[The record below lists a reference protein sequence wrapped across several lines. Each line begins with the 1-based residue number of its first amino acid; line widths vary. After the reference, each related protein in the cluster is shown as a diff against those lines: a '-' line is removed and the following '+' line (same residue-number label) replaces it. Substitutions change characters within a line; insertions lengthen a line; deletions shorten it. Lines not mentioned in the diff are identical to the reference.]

1 MLSQKSIRE
10 RFILQLVSASATLI
24 VIFSVILYNYIKI
37 SIFEDITRELTKQA
51 EIIAT
56 SRTSTVWHMGT
67 NISDPSLSSFNN
79 LTDVQASINIRVNQ
93 GSVVSFEHSENNGKK
108 FLTIYYPLENRE
120 HYFISITKNISNVDI
135 LLNKILQNIL
145 IINLTAIF
153 LILFYA
159 LFLSRMLILPIR
171 SLTSKLANMNENFL
185 QTIETQK
192 LPSEFQPLGIT
203 INKLVERIQIFV
215 NSQKELFIGAAHE
228 LKTPLAVMKTKNEVT
243 LLKPRDS
250 EKYIETLKS
259 NNQSINDMNKM
270 ISNIL
275 EIGRQE
281 GAQFEQPVEIDLVA
295 FLKEQVN
302 NYTILAKIEE
312 KNIIEEIGIASLKI
326 TTQPTLLVHILQNF
340 VQNAIKFTPKAGNI
354 TIKAFIEDGDFY
366 INVID
371 EGIGIDESKDLFAPF
386 KRYGNQTGAGLGLF
400 LAKNAAD
407 ALGAKISLKNRLDTN
422 GTIATFQLPLKKH
435 TAKLN

>member
-10 RFILQLVSASATLI
+10 SFILQLVSASATLI

-37 SIFEDITRELTKQA
+37 SIFEDITQELTRQA
-51 EIIAT
+51 QIIAT
-56 SRTSTVWHMGT
+56 SRTSSVESMGI
-67 NISDPSLSSFNN
+67 NIFDPSLSSINN
-79 LTDVQASINIRVNQ
+79 PSDVQVTIAIRVNQ
-93 GSVVSFEHSENNGKK
+93 GNIPSFEHSEKEGQK
-108 FLTIYYPLENRE
+108 FLTIYYPLEKRQ
-120 HYFISITKNISNVDI
+120 HHFVSITKDISNTDI
-135 LLNKILQNIL
+135 LLTKILRNIL
-145 IINLTAIF
+145 SINLTAIF

-159 LFLSRMLILPIR
+159 LFLSRMLVLPIR
-171 SLTSKLANMNENFL
+171 SLTNKLANMNENFL
-185 QTIETQK
+185 QIIETQK
-192 LPSEFQPLGIT
+192 LPNEFQPLGAS

-243 LLKPRDS
+243 LLKPREN
-250 EKYIETLKS
+250 EKYIDTIKS
-259 NNQSINDMNKM
+259 NNQTINDMNKM

-281 GAQFEQPVEIDLVA
+281 GAQFEKPVEINLVS

-302 NYTILAKIEE
+302 NYTILAKMEE
-312 KNIIEEIGIASLKI
+312 KNIIEDI
-326 TTQPTLLVHILQNF
+326 TPLSYKVMIQPTLLMHILQNF
-340 VQNAIKFTPKAGNI
+340 VQNAIKFTPKEGNI
-354 TIKAFIEDGDFY
+354 TIQASLTNEGFFVHI
-366 INVID
+366 ID

-407 ALGAKISLKNRLDTN
+407 ALGAKITLRNREDAK
-422 GTIATFQLPLKKH
+422 GTIATLLLPLRKRSI
-435 TAKLN
+435 